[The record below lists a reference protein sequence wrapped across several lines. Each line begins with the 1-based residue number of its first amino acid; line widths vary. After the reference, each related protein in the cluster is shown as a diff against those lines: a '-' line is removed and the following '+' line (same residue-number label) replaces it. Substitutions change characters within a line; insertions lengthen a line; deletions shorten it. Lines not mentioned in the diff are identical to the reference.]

1 MLIYVIGY
9 FWVPYLISGIFRH
22 FRYVK
27 WKILHFFAIERDI
40 SGYIACSY
48 IARYIYLYS
57 QQEMVIEDLWPF
69 GERGGRKKHLIQ
81 VYILAPKKGSKH
93 CILSSIVNF
102 CGDVSFVPGFG
113 NSPIQTSLH
122 FMLGWSMFDFSTF

>member
-1 MLIYVIGY
+1 MLIYAIRY
-9 FWVPYLISGIFRH
+9 FRVPYLISGIFRH

-27 WKILHFFAIERDI
+27 WKILHFFAIDRDI

-69 GERGGRKKHLIQ
+69 GERGGEEKTPYSSIHF
-81 VYILAPKKGSKH
+81 GSKKRFKTLYFVKY
-93 CILSSIVNF
+93 CQLLRRCFF
-102 CGDVSFVPGFG
+102 CAWFWKQSHSDQFAFHAWLVYV
-113 NSPIQTSLH
+113 
-122 FMLGWSMFDFSTF
+122 